1 MSTMSS
7 SLLELILDLLSD
19 DEALQKYEANKE
31 QYLADAGLSGCAA
44 EVDDA
49 VSMSTDLAPSSHKA
63 AFSLASNEDE
73 GEEDTGGNSDS
84 GGDENNGGDGNNNG
98 DGDGDGNG
106 HGHAY
111 SVTNHYTTNNEN
123 HSTTTTHNGDK
134 YDISAEG
141 DVALPGGINFGR
153 NNEIEDFDYSPEDS
167 FNDATV
173 GGDGVA
179 ATGNADVDIDGGVGN
194 TNGSGVM
201 NADVDGDLN
210 NAGGSGSEVYTG
222 DIDNSVDVEKETDID
237 VDVEH
242 DTDIDTDIDVD
253 ADLTGNNI
261 GSEDSTTDVD

>member
-1 MSTMSS
+1 MTTMSS
-7 SLLELILDLLSD
+7 SLLQLILDLLSD

-49 VSMSTDLAPSSHKA
+49 VSMSTDLAPSHKA
-63 AFSLASNEDE
+63 AVSPASNESGD
-73 GEEDTGGNSDS
+73 GGN
-84 GGDENNGGDGNNNG
+84 GDNGGDGGNGGNGG
-98 DGDGDGNG
+98 DGDSWGDG
-106 HGHAY
+106 HGHAF
-111 SVTNHYTTNNEN
+111 SVTNHYTTNNDS
-123 HSTTTTHNGDK
+123 HDTSTTHIGDQ

-141 DVALPGGINFGR
+141 DVALPGGINFGED
-153 NNEIEDFDYSPEDS
+153 NEIEDFDYNPQNS

-173 GGDGVA
+173 GGNGVA

-210 NAGGSGSEVYTG
+210 NAGGSGSTVYTG
-222 DIDNSVDVEKETDID
+222 DIDNSVDVEEETEID
-237 VDVEH
+237 VD
-242 DTDIDTDIDVD
+242 IDHETDIDVD

-261 GSEDSTTDVD
+261 GSSDSETDVDG

>member
-1 MSTMSS
+1 MTTMSS
-7 SLLELILDLLSD
+7 SLLQLILDLLSD

-49 VSMSTDLAPSSHKA
+49 VSMSTDLAPTHKA
-63 AFSLASNEDE
+63 ASSSASNEHGDE
-73 GEEDTGGNSDS
+73 GADGGDGDTGGDGDK
-84 GGDENNGGDGNNNG
+84 GGDKWGD
-98 DGDGDGNG
+98 G
-106 HGHAY
+106 HGHDHGG
-111 SVTNHYTTNNEN
+111 SVTNHYTTNNTTN
-123 HSTTTTHNGDK
+123 NDSHDTSTTHIGDQ

-141 DVALPGGINFGR
+141 DVALAGGINFGED
-153 NNEIEDFDYSPEDS
+153 NEIEDFDYNPQNS

-173 GGDGVA
+173 GGNGVA

-222 DIDNSVDVEKETDID
+222 DIDNSVDVDEETDID
-237 VDVEH
+237 VD
-242 DTDIDTDIDVD
+242 IDHETDIDVD

-261 GSEDSTTDVD
+261 GSSDSETDVDG